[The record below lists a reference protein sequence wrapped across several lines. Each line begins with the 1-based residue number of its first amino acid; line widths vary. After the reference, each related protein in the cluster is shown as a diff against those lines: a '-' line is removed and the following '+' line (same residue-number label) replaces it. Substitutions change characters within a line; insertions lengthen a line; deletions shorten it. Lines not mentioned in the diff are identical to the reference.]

1 MFYVLLQTCSKT
13 LVGFNMLQSF
23 NREFRTSSPPV
34 PQFSAVL
41 HQEFQLHWTNDF
53 EGHHG
58 TGSETVHQD
67 TWAMDG
73 HGTSDPKDPASSHH
87 VDFFPPSPPQKKTTF
102 LSSLFSHQKKKAYF
116 GDSETT
122 TDWGEPGA
130 HLASHLDLH
139 WRPGNRQRLRRV
151 AAGAGRRQTS
161 TAQTAAPGSWLSV
174 VVATICRLKYQSYPH
189 WYPLVN

>member
-1 MFYVLLQTCSKT
+1 MNFALL
-13 LVGFNMLQSF
+13 L
-23 NREFRTSSPPV
+23 
-34 PQFSAVL
+34 PQFPSSL
-41 HQEFQLHWTNDF
+41 PSCTKSSNFTEPT
-53 EGHHG
+53 
-58 TGSETVHQD
+58 
-67 TWAMDG
+67 
-73 HGTSDPKDPASSHH
+73 TSKVTTALDPKRSTRTPGPWMAMEHPTPKIQHPVTMLIFSPL
-87 VDFFPPSPPQKKTTF
+87 PPPKKTTF
-102 LSSLFSHQKKKAYF
+102 LSSLFSHQKKNAYF